1 MALGANNLSA
11 FVPEVWSKKLAL
23 VEKVMT
29 NFVND
34 FTNREW
40 EGEIR
45 NFGDTVRISLPD
57 PDNIAIGSGIVAN
70 TSSVAPIQK
79 LLVIDK
85 SRNVSF
91 KFNDI
96 EQAQSQFDLIEGY
109 LNMGLQKIADMISL
123 EMQQAVF
130 DDTRVQE
137 KGTSGA
143 AVAVTVDNV
152 YDFVVDLK
160 VALTKKGVLSSEG
173 WYMYKGSSEEAKQLN
188 PMLVVTPEVYGVFLK
203 STQLTHPTVA
213 GDDILKSG
221 QRKQI
226 AGFEIIQDTNIS
238 NVTGA
243 SAKAQPFIAGTKMGI
258 TYATQFQKVEAIRD
272 VDSFSDIVRALQLYG
287 FTIVHPES
295 LIKGWINP
303 SATVVGG

>member
-137 KGTSGA
+137 KGTSAA

-243 SAKAQPFIAGTKMGI
+243 SATAQPFIAGTKMGI